1 MAPSPSGSG
10 WRRHARRPVVIGGIV
25 AVLFVV
31 GGATAWATGSSAS
44 SGYRMTTVVHTT
56 VATSLDV
63 VGTVEPVNDA
73 SASFQVAG
81 KVATVTAAVGDTVT
95 AGQTLASLDPTALNE
110 SVSSAQSSLSADEA
124 KLTADENGQTSSSAS
139 TSSTP
144 SSSTPSTSR
153 SASTTAALTS
163 YTVQSGSSASS
174 GGIAQD
180 QATLVTDQHQESM
193 DQQQEAADLA
203 QAQSIC
209 GTSGTPTT
217 TPTTPDPSGCAAA
230 LAKAS
235 ADEQKVSKD
244 QQTVATDETTLANAL
259 AAAASSPS
267 TPGSPPTGG
276 SGGSG
281 ASGSSGKSSPSSSG
295 SSGGSGSG
303 TGSASNSTSSVSNSA
318 QQIASDQAA
327 IDAAQATLIEA
338 QQQLNDTQLTSPING
353 TIASV
358 GVTVGDT
365 VTAGSSTS
373 VFVIIG
379 TQSYQVTGTLTSTQ
393 VQSVKVGYTAQVAVD
408 GTTGTLAGTVAQV
421 GPVLS
426 SSSGYTYPAVVA
438 LPTSAR
444 GLYAGSTANASIR
457 TSEVKDVLALPTSAV
472 MTRGT
477 RSYVLVLS
485 SGSPVE
491 KTIKV
496 GIVGDIYTQ
505 VRSGLHLGSSVVLA
519 DAIPS
524 PSLRQTR
531 RRSGD
536 LAAPPVLVAA
546 VASGEAGGSKAA
558 AVRLCRDLVAG
569 APRAGDG
576 GPR

>member
-1 MAPSPSGSG
+1 MAPSPSEPG
-10 WRRHARRPVVIGGIV
+10 WRAHARRPVVIGGVV
-25 AVLFVV
+25 AVLLVI

-95 AGQTLASLDPTALNE
+95 AGQTLASLDPTALSE

-124 KLTADENGQTSSSAS
+124 KLTADENGQTSSAGS

-144 SSSTPSTSR
+144 SSSTPSTSK

-163 YTVQSGSSASS
+163 YTVQSGPSASS
-174 GGIAQD
+174 GTIAQD

-217 TPTTPDPSGCAAA
+217 TPTTPDPTGCAAA

-267 TPGSPPTGG
+267 APGSTPTGGTGG

-281 ASGSSGKSSPSSSG
+281 GSGSTGKSSPSSSG

-303 TGSASNSTSSVSNSA
+303 TGSASNSTSSASNSA

-338 QQQLNDTQLTSPING
+338 QQQLNDAQLTSPING

-358 GVTVGDT
+358 GVSVGDT
-365 VTAGSSTS
+365 VSAGSSTS

-393 VQSVKVGYTAQVAVD
+393 VQSVKVGYPAQVAVD

-421 GPVLS
+421 GPVQS
-426 SSSGYTYPAVVA
+426 SSSGYTYPVVVA
-438 LPTSAR
+438 LPISAR

-472 MTRGT
+472 LTRGT

-496 GIVGDIYTQ
+496 GIIGDIYTQ

-519 DAIPS
+519 DYSEPVPS
-524 PSLRQTR
+524 SNTATVGGFGGAGGFGGGGRFSGGGSFGSGFGGGGA
-531 RRSGD
+531 RSG
-536 LAAPPVLVAA
+536 
-546 VASGEAGGSKAA
+546 
-558 AVRLCRDLVAG
+558 
-569 APRAGDG
+569 
-576 GPR
+576 

>member
-1 MAPSPSGSG
+1 MAPSPSEPG
-10 WRRHARRPVVIGGIV
+10 WRAHARRPVVIGGIV
-25 AVLFVV
+25 AVLLVI

-95 AGQTLASLDPTALNE
+95 AGQTLASLDPTALSE

-124 KLTADENGQTSSSAS
+124 KLTADENGQTSSAGS

-144 SSSTPSTSR
+144 SSSTPSTSK

-163 YTVQSGSSASS
+163 YTVQSGPSASS
-174 GGIAQD
+174 GTIAQD

-217 TPTTPDPSGCAAA
+217 TPTTPDPTGCAAA

-244 QQTVATDETTLANAL
+244 QQTVAIDETALANAL

-267 TPGSPPTGG
+267 TPGSTPTGG
-276 SGGSG
+276 TGGSG
-281 ASGSSGKSSPSSSG
+281 ASGSTGKSSPSSSG
-295 SSGGSGSG
+295 GTGGSGSG
-303 TGSASNSTSSVSNSA
+303 AGGASNSTSSASNSA

-338 QQQLNDTQLTSPING
+338 QQQLNDAQLTSPING

-365 VTAGSSTS
+365 VSAGSSTS

-393 VQSVKVGYTAQVAVD
+393 VQSVKVGYPAQVAVD

-421 GPVLS
+421 GPVQS
-426 SSSGYTYPAVVA
+426 SSSGYTYPVVVA

-496 GIVGDIYTQ
+496 GIIGDIYTQ

-519 DAIPS
+519 DYSEPVPS
-524 PSLRQTR
+524 SNTATV
-531 RRSGD
+531 GGFGGAGGFG
-536 LAAPPVLVAA
+536 AAAA
-546 VASGEAGGSKAA
+546 LGEAGGSAA
-558 AVRLCRDLVAG
+558 AVRLCRDLVAV

-576 GPR
+576 GP

>member
-1 MAPSPSGSG
+1 ML
-10 WRRHARRPVVIGGIV
+10 VI
-25 AVLFVV
+25 

-81 KVATVTAAVGDTVT
+81 KVATVSAAVGDAVT
-95 AGQTLASLDPTALNE
+95 AGQTLATLDPTALGE
-110 SVSSAQSSLSADEA
+110 SSSAQSSLSSDQA

-153 SASTTAALTS
+153 SASTNAALTS

-193 DQQQEAADLA
+193 DQQQEVADLA

-259 AAAASSPS
+259 AAAASSTPTSGS
-267 TPGSPPTGG
+267 TPTGG
-276 SGGSG
+276 SGIRR
-281 ASGSSGKSSPSSSG
+281 ARPAHPHDHP
-295 SSGGSGSG
+295 GGHRRFGLRYG
-303 TGSASNSTSSVSNSA
+303 ERVELDIFGVEQAEQVP
-318 QQIASDQAA
+318 SDQAA

-365 VTAGSSTS
+365 VSAGSSTS

-393 VQSVKVGYTAQVAVD
+393 VQSVKVGYPAQVAVD
-408 GTTGTLAGTVAQV
+408 GTTGTLSGTVAQV
-421 GPVLS
+421 RRPVQS
-426 SSSGYTYPAVVA
+426 SSSGYTYPVVVA

-444 GLYAGSTANASIR
+444 GLYAGSTAER
-457 TSEVKDVLALPTSAV
+457 VHPDE
-472 MTRGT
+472 
-477 RSYVLVLS
+477 
-485 SGSPVE
+485 
-491 KTIKV
+491 
-496 GIVGDIYTQ
+496 
-505 VRSGLHLGSSVVLA
+505 
-519 DAIPS
+519 
-524 PSLRQTR
+524 
-531 RRSGD
+531 
-536 LAAPPVLVAA
+536 
-546 VASGEAGGSKAA
+546 
-558 AVRLCRDLVAG
+558 
-569 APRAGDG
+569 
-576 GPR
+576 

>member
-1 MAPSPSGSG
+1 
-10 WRRHARRPVVIGGIV
+10 
-25 AVLFVV
+25 
-31 GGATAWATGSSAS
+31 
-44 SGYRMTTVVHTT
+44 
-56 VATSLDV
+56 
-63 VGTVEPVNDA
+63 
-73 SASFQVAG
+73 
-81 KVATVTAAVGDTVT
+81 
-95 AGQTLASLDPTALNE
+95 
-110 SVSSAQSSLSADEA
+110 
-124 KLTADENGQTSSSAS
+124 
-139 TSSTP
+139 
-144 SSSTPSTSR
+144 
-153 SASTTAALTS
+153 
-163 YTVQSGSSASS
+163 
-174 GGIAQD
+174 
-180 QATLVTDQHQESM
+180 M

-203 QAQSIC
+203 QAQTIC

-259 AAAASSPS
+259 AAAASSSPTSSPTSGS
-267 TPGSPPTGG
+267 TPTGG
-276 SGGSG
+276 SGS
-281 ASGSSGKSSPSSSG
+281 SGSTGTSSRSSSG
-295 SSGGSGSG
+295 GTGGSGSG
-303 TGSASNSTSSVSNSA
+303 TGNASNSTSSASNSA

-365 VTAGSSTS
+365 VSAGSSTS

-393 VQSVKVGYTAQVAVD
+393 VQSVKVGYPAQVAVD

-421 GPVLS
+421 GPVQS
-426 SSSGYTYPAVVA
+426 SSSGYTYPVVVA

-444 GLYAGSTANASIR
+444 GLYAGSTANASIQ

-477 RSYVLVLS
+477 RTYVLVLS

-496 GIVGDIYTQ
+496 GIIGDIYTQ
-505 VRSGLHLGSSVVLA
+505 VRSGLQLGSSVVLA
-519 DAIPS
+519 DYSEPVPS
-524 PSLRQTR
+524 SNTATV
-531 RRSGD
+531 G
-536 LAAPPVLVAA
+536 
-546 VASGEAGGSKAA
+546 GFGGAGGFGGGGRFSGGGSFGSGFGGGGT
-558 AVRLCRDLVAG
+558 G
-569 APRAGDG
+569 ARG
-576 GPR
+576 G

>member
-1 MAPSPSGSG
+1 MAPSPSESG

-25 AVLFVV
+25 AVVLVI

-81 KVATVTAAVGDTVT
+81 KVATVSAAVGDTVT
-95 AGQTLASLDPTALNE
+95 AGQTLASLDPTALSE
-110 SVSSAQSSLSADEA
+110 SVSSAQSSLSSDEA

-139 TSSTP
+139 T

-174 GGIAQD
+174 GEIAQD

-267 TPGSPPTGG
+267 TSGSTPTGG
-276 SGGSG
+276 SGS
-281 ASGSSGKSSPSSSG
+281 SGSTGTSSRSSSG
-295 SSGGSGSG
+295 GTGGSGSG
-303 TGSASNSTSSVSNSA
+303 TGNASNSTSSASNSA

-338 QQQLNDTQLTSPING
+338 QQQLNDAQLTSPING

-365 VTAGSSTS
+365 VSAGSSTS

-393 VQSVKVGYTAQVAVD
+393 VQSVKVGYPAQVAVD

-421 GPVLS
+421 GPVQS
-426 SSSGYTYPAVVA
+426 SSSGYTYPVVVA
-438 LPTSAR
+438 LPISAR

-496 GIVGDIYTQ
+496 GIIGDIYTQ

-519 DAIPS
+519 DYSEPVPS
-524 PSLRQTR
+524 SNTATV
-531 RRSGD
+531 G
-536 LAAPPVLVAA
+536 
-546 VASGEAGGSKAA
+546 GFGGAGGFGGGGRFSGGGSFGSGFGGG
-558 AVRLCRDLVAG
+558 G
-569 APRAGDG
+569 ARG
-576 GPR
+576 G

>member
-1 MAPSPSGSG
+1 MVPNPSGSG
-10 WRRHARRPVVIGGIV
+10 WRGHARRPVVIGGIA
-25 AVLFVV
+25 AVLLVI

-95 AGQTLASLDPTALNE
+95 AGQTLASLDPTALSE
-110 SVSSAQSSLSADEA
+110 SVSSAQSTLSSDEA
-124 KLTADENGQTSSSAS
+124 KLTADENGQTSSSGS
-139 TSSTP
+139 TSSTS
-144 SSSTPSTSR
+144 SSSTPSTSK
-153 SASTTAALTS
+153 SASTTVALTS
-163 YTVQSGSSASS
+163 YTVQSGTSASS
-174 GGIAQD
+174 GGITQD

-217 TPTTPDPSGCAAA
+217 PTIAPDPSSCAAA

-244 QQTVATDETTLANAL
+244 QQTVATDETTLADAL
-259 AAAASSPS
+259 AAAESSPS
-267 TPGSPPTGG
+267 ASGSTPTGG
-276 SGGSG
+276 SGT
-281 ASGSSGKSSPSSSG
+281 SGSTGKSSPSSSG
-295 SSGGSGSG
+295 GTGGSGSG
-303 TGSASNSTSSVSNSA
+303 TGSASTSTSSASNSA

-358 GVTVGDT
+358 GVSVGDT
-365 VTAGSSTS
+365 VSAGSSTS

-393 VQSVKVGYTAQVAVD
+393 VQSVKVGYPAQVAVD
-408 GTTGTLAGTVAQV
+408 GKTGTLAGTVAQV
-421 GPVLS
+421 GPVQS
-426 SSSGYTYPAVVA
+426 SSSGYTYPVVVA
-438 LPTSAR
+438 LPASAS

-477 RSYVLVLS
+477 QSYVLVLS

-496 GIVGDIYTQ
+496 GVIGDIYTQ

-519 DAIPS
+519 DYSEPVPS
-524 PSLRQTR
+524 SNTTTV
-531 RRSGD
+531 G
-536 LAAPPVLVAA
+536 
-546 VASGEAGGSKAA
+546 GFGGAGGFGGGGRFTGGGSVPSGFGARGAA
-558 AVRLCRDLVAG
+558 
-569 APRAGDG
+569 G
-576 GPR
+576 G